1 MEEGSGSRYVAAF
14 LMMSIID
21 VDDGVNGR
29 GGRPAALLTMLTID
43 VDDGING
50 GGGRAVA
57 LLTM

>member
-1 MEEGSGSRYVAAF
+1 
-14 LMMSIID
+14 MMSIID